1 MDIEEDIIEYICDGG
16 GYNMMVD
23 FVNDYGDYSVSD
35 IIENFEKD
43 CLGIDGECGYYDSN
57 EDIQDKLENFIN
69 IQAQNDCDFWYHE
82 DDEDDEEYD
91 DEEEL

>member
-1 MDIEEDIIEYICDGG
+1 
-16 GYNMMVD
+16 MMVD

-43 CLGIDGECGYYDSN
+43 CLGIGSKYGYYDSN
-57 EDIQDKLENFIN
+57 ADIQDRLENFIN
-69 IQAQNDCDFWYHE
+69 QQVQYDYSFWYHE
-82 DDEDDEEYD
+82 DEEDDEEYD